1 MGKLEANK
9 QQKLTSLLNTA
20 FNLFTTQGVTKTS
33 IAEISQKA
41 GIAKGTFYL
50 YFKDKYDIR
59 NRLISHES
67 SKLFKNAV
75 ADLEEFSKEK
85 NEQLGFEEKIIF
97 IINHIVDELNSNQTL
112 LTFISKNLSWGIFKE
127 ALTTKVASDDINFKD
142 VYYEMM
148 PNNLVLG
155 SLSGLV
161 LVLVKIIPLPVST
174 ITFVLN
180 MILLVIGYIFIGRE
194 FGVKTVLA
202 SLMLPMYLRIFEILT
217 PHVESL
223 SGNIVIDLVC
233 FMIVVG
239 AGQAVLFNMN
249 ASSGGI
255 DIVAKL
261 INKYLGFKIGQ
272 SITIICVLISMAAI
286 FVYDRETM
294 VISLVGTLIY
304 GQVLDRFCDGFHVRK
319 KVSILSKEHEK
330 IQNYIVRE
338 LRRGATIYPAYG
350 GLDHAEHVEVVTIL
364 EKNEYGKLLSFIHET
379 DEHAFVTVSTVN
391 EVVGAWNTV
400 KSR

>member
-1 MGKLEANK
+1 MCGNIEL
-9 QQKLTSLLNTA
+9 
-20 FNLFTTQGVTKTS
+20 
-33 IAEISQKA
+33 
-41 GIAKGTFYL
+41 
-50 YFKDKYDIR
+50 R
-59 NRLISHES
+59 
-67 SKLFKNAV
+67 
-75 ADLEEFSKEK
+75 K
-85 NEQLGFEEKIIF
+85 NEMKITKKEFIMMLGGMF
-97 IINHIVDELNSNQTL
+97 LMS
-112 LTFISKNLSWGIFKE
+112 
-127 ALTTKVASDDINFKD
+127 AA

-272 SITIICVLISMAAI
+272 SITIIGVLISMAAI

-350 GLDHAEHVEVVTIL
+350 GLDHSEHVEVVTIL

>member
-1 MGKLEANK
+1 M
-9 QQKLTSLLNTA
+9 
-20 FNLFTTQGVTKTS
+20 
-33 IAEISQKA
+33 
-41 GIAKGTFYL
+41 
-50 YFKDKYDIR
+50 
-59 NRLISHES
+59 
-67 SKLFKNAV
+67 
-75 ADLEEFSKEK
+75 
-85 NEQLGFEEKIIF
+85 
-97 IINHIVDELNSNQTL
+97 
-112 LTFISKNLSWGIFKE
+112 
-127 ALTTKVASDDINFKD
+127 
-142 VYYEMM
+142 
-148 PNNLVLG
+148 
-155 SLSGLV
+155 
-161 LVLVKIIPLPVST
+161 
-174 ITFVLN
+174 
-180 MILLVIGYIFIGRE
+180 VIGYIFIGRE

-202 SLMLPMYLRIFEILT
+202 SLMLPMYLRIFELLT

-272 SITIICVLISMAAI
+272 SITIIGVLISMAAI

-338 LRRGATIYPAYG
+338 LLRDSTINPAYA
-350 GLDHAEHVEVVTIL
+350 GLDHAENVEVVTIL

>member
-1 MGKLEANK
+1 MKI
-9 QQKLTSLLNTA
+9 
-20 FNLFTTQGVTKTS
+20 TK
-33 IAEISQKA
+33 K
-41 GIAKGTFYL
+41 
-50 YFKDKYDIR
+50 
-59 NRLISHES
+59 
-67 SKLFKNAV
+67 
-75 ADLEEFSKEK
+75 EFIMM
-85 NEQLGFEEKIIF
+85 LGGMF
-97 IINHIVDELNSNQTL
+97 LMS
-112 LTFISKNLSWGIFKE
+112 
-127 ALTTKVASDDINFKD
+127 AA

-272 SITIICVLISMAAI
+272 SITIIGVLISMAAI

-330 IQNYIVRE
+330 IQNYI
-338 LRRGATIYPAYG
+338 
-350 GLDHAEHVEVVTIL
+350 HAEHVEVVTIL

>member
-1 MGKLEANK
+1 
-9 QQKLTSLLNTA
+9 
-20 FNLFTTQGVTKTS
+20 
-33 IAEISQKA
+33 
-41 GIAKGTFYL
+41 
-50 YFKDKYDIR
+50 
-59 NRLISHES
+59 
-67 SKLFKNAV
+67 
-75 ADLEEFSKEK
+75 
-85 NEQLGFEEKIIF
+85 
-97 IINHIVDELNSNQTL
+97 
-112 LTFISKNLSWGIFKE
+112 
-127 ALTTKVASDDINFKD
+127 
-142 VYYEMM
+142 
-148 PNNLVLG
+148 
-155 SLSGLV
+155 
-161 LVLVKIIPLPVST
+161 
-174 ITFVLN
+174 
-180 MILLVIGYIFIGRE
+180 
-194 FGVKTVLA
+194 
-202 SLMLPMYLRIFEILT
+202 MLPMYLRIFEILT

-239 AGQAVLFNMN
+239 VGQAVLFNMN

-272 SITIICVLISMAAI
+272 SITIIGVLISMAAI

-330 IQNYIVRE
+330 IQNYIVKE

-364 EKNEYGKLLSFIHET
+364 EKE
-379 DEHAFVTVSTVN
+379 
-391 EVVGAWNTV
+391 
-400 KSR
+400 

>member
-1 MGKLEANK
+1 MSEAKWYVVHTYSGYENKVKANIDKTIENRHLEDQILEVRVPLEDVVEMKN
-9 QQKLTSLLNTA
+9 
-20 FNLFTTQGVTKTS
+20 GV
-33 IAEISQKA
+33 Q
-41 GIAKGTFYL
+41 
-50 YFKDKYDIR
+50 
-59 NRLISHES
+59 N
-67 SKLFKNAV
+67 
-75 ADLEEFSKEK
+75 
-85 NEQLGFEEKIIF
+85 
-97 IINHIVDELNSNQTL
+97 
-112 LTFISKNLSWGIFKE
+112 
-127 ALTTKVASDDINFKD
+127 
-142 VYYEMM
+142 
-148 PNNLVLG
+148 
-155 SLSGLV
+155 
-161 LVLVKIIPLPVST
+161 
-174 ITFVLN
+174 
-180 MILLVIGYIFIGRE
+180 IFIGRE

-272 SITIICVLISMAAI
+272 SITIIGVLISMAAI